1 MKYKTA
7 LHVTIPLYTTYSEKA
22 AAAASEA
29 ILSGP
34 FKAVGECLI
43 YRFKRLPQQLQLH
56 RKQQRR
62 KGHQQ
67 ENNKKKSNEQLL
79 PQLQLQQQH
88 KNGEPTAPR
97 KPKTSTKPNTNTKS
111 SLSLPSATLPSL
123 QRLWNVFIIL
133 AWLLLTF
140 NVNKVRAGSESTTAA
155 AVTFSHNVN
164 STKLHAIIEEPSP
177 SPPPPTVTVTRVT
190 RINLTHSD
198 HQPVVYPPKK
208 KKHGIVA
215 PSLATNNND
224 DNNNNEVIY
233 VSSDEITTTTSDHIH
248 STSSPS
254 SSSTITTP
262 LPVSIYPSESFNDS
276 SSFNA
281 TSYEGDIPE
290 IPPYIRTTAMVF
302 CIVIM
307 LMGVIGN
314 VMVSALAFA
323 LSLSHEL

>member
-1 MKYKTA
+1 M
-7 LHVTIPLYTTYSEKA
+7 
-22 AAAASEA
+22 
-29 ILSGP
+29 SGP

-79 PQLQLQQQH
+79 PQLQLQQQQH
-88 KNGEPTAPR
+88 KNGEPTASS

-111 SLSLPSATLPSL
+111 SLSLPSAPLPSL

-140 NVNKVRAGSESTTAA
+140 NVNKVRAGSDSTTA
-155 AVTFSHNVN
+155 AVTFSYNIN

-198 HQPVVYPPKK
+198 HRPVVYPPKK

-215 PSLATNNND
+215 PSLAT
-224 DNNNNEVIY
+224 NNNNEVIY

-254 SSSTITTP
+254 SSSTITTA
-262 LPVSIYPSESFNDS
+262 LPIPTYPSESFNDS

-323 LSLSHEL
+323 LSHEL

>member
-1 MKYKTA
+1 M
-7 LHVTIPLYTTYSEKA
+7 
-22 AAAASEA
+22 
-29 ILSGP
+29 SGP

-79 PQLQLQQQH
+79 PQLQLQQKQQQH
-88 KNGEPTAPR
+88 NNGEPTASS

-111 SLSLPSATLPSL
+111 SLSLPSAPLPSL

-155 AVTFSHNVN
+155 AVTFSHNIN

-177 SPPPPTVTVTRVT
+177 SPPPPTVTVTVTRVT

-198 HQPVVYPPKK
+198 HHPVVYPPKK

-215 PSLATNNND
+215 PSLATNNDD

-254 SSSTITTP
+254 SSSTIITP
-262 LPVSIYPSESFNDS
+262 PNVSIYTSESFNDS

-323 LSLSHEL
+323 LSHEL